1 MSAPAARRTSLDLLR
16 GVAVLVMIEA
26 HVIDSWTRAEDRHSH
41 AFAQS
46 LVLGGF
52 GAPLFLLLAG
62 VAVGMSTGSK
72 ARRLGDD
79 RAAAR
84 MVQRRGLE
92 IFGLAFL
99 FRLQSCILSHGPLWT
114 LLKVDILNIM
124 GPAIVFCAFAWA
136 LVRTTR
142 ARVAMFAIVT
152 AGIVL
157 VTPAVRAFA
166 PLGALPDWLEG
177 YLRPVP
183 ELTNFAIFPW
193 TAFVTAGALIGV
205 LIDAARTEDDDR
217 RLHLAFGLGGL
228 LLAAVA
234 YEASFLPA
242 LDPRSRFWT
251 TSLSFFCIRLGTMVT
266 AMAAGWLW
274 EQRPSVRAVPDG
286 QRPPWSPL
294 QLMGRTSLFIY
305 WIHVEL
311 VYGLIATPLKG
322 AFSVAGAW
330 AALGVFCTLMLG
342 AAVLKQWIV
351 AKYHEHRQ
359 LRGKLRRQA
368 QALML

>member
-142 ARVAMFAIVT
+142 ARVAMFAILT
-152 AGIVL
+152 AAIVL

-166 PLGALPDWLEG
+166 PLAVLPDWLEG
-177 YLRPVP
+177 YVRPVP

-193 TAFVTAGALIGV
+193 TAFVTAGALLGV
-205 LIDAARTEDDDR
+205 LIDAARTEDEDR
-217 RLHLAFGLGGL
+217 RLHLAFGIGGFV
-228 LLAAVA
+228 LAAVA

-251 TSLSFFCIRLGTMVT
+251 TSLSFFGIRLGTMVT
-266 AMAAGWLW
+266 GMAVAWLW
-274 EQRPSVRAVPDG
+274 EQRPSVRAVPVG
-286 QRPPWSPL
+286 QRSPWSPL

-330 AALGVFCTLMLG
+330 AGLGVFCTLMLG

>member
-26 HVIDSWTRAEDRHSH
+26 HVIDSWTRAADRHSS

-62 VAVGMSTGSK
+62 VAVGMSAGSK

-114 LLKVDILNIM
+114 LLKVDVLNIM

-136 LVRTTR
+136 VVRTTR
-142 ARVAMFAIVT
+142 ARVAMFAILT
-152 AGIVL
+152 AAIVF

-166 PLGALPDWLEG
+166 PLAAVPDWVEG
-177 YLRPVP
+177 YVRPVP
-183 ELTNFAIFPW
+183 EFTNFAIFPW
-193 TAFVTAGALIGV
+193 TAFVTAGALLGV
-205 LIDAARTEDDDR
+205 LVDAARTEADDR
-217 RLHLAFGLGGL
+217 RLHVGLGIGGF
-228 LLAAVA
+228 LLAGIA

-251 TSLSFFCIRLGTMVT
+251 TSVSFFCIRLGTMVA
-266 AMAAGWLW
+266 AMAALWLW
-274 EQRPSVRAVPDG
+274 EQRPSARAVPSG
-286 QRPPWSPL
+286 QPPPWSPL
-294 QLMGRTSLFIY
+294 QLMGRTSLFVY

-322 AFSVAGAW
+322 AFSLSGAW

-342 AAVLKQWIV
+342 AAALKQWVV
-351 AKYHEHRQ
+351 AKYHEDRQ